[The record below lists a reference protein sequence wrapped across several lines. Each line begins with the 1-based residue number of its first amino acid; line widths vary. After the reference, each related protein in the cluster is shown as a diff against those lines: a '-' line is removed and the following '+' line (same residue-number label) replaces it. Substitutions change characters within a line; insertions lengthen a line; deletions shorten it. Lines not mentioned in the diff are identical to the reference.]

1 MMMVK
6 AWPLCK
12 VFLLT
17 KSVVLPPVALYRRN
31 YFFLSTAFRFLL
43 VSKGLRNGFTFIAT
57 LRQPPSGETMKP
69 RNHTLADVAAAAGV
83 SYQTVSRVINHS
95 ASVAERTRLKIEA
108 AMAELHYVP
117 NSLAQQ
123 LAGKRPRTLGLA
135 TSDLAL
141 SAPAQIASAIQQRA
155 SALNYRLVMAMA
167 GEKGAEGA
175 VQELMAQRVDA
186 LLINLPLD
194 SVTASRIESAAAL
207 PCLFLDV
214 PEEAPVAFCQ
224 FSAQAGTRQGVEH
237 LLSLG
242 HRQIALLNGPAES
255 VAARA
260 RHQGWMSV
268 LQEHQL
274 TPHSVLSGDWSAQS
288 GFRSVVTLIEQGLP
302 EALLVANDQ
311 MALGALRAL
320 HQAGVRI
327 PDDISIIG
335 YDDTAESAWYQPP
348 LTTIRQDFTALGE
361 RSVDWLVEKLT
372 QKEEMAFLPP
382 FAPRLVIRETT
393 GQPFPGR

>member
-1 MMMVK
+1 
-6 AWPLCK
+6 
-12 VFLLT
+12 
-17 KSVVLPPVALYRRN
+17 
-31 YFFLSTAFRFLL
+31 
-43 VSKGLRNGFTFIAT
+43 
-57 LRQPPSGETMKP
+57 MKP
-69 RNHTLADVAAAAGV
+69 RTHTLADVAAAAGV

-108 AMAELHYVP
+108 AMAELNYVP

-123 LAGKRPRTLGLA
+123 LAGKRSRTLGLA

-155 SALNYRLVMAMA
+155 SALNYRLVVAMA
-167 GEKGAEGA
+167 GDKGAEGA

-186 LLINLPLD
+186 LLINLPLE
-194 SVTASRIESAAAL
+194 SATASRIEATAAL

-214 PEEAPVAFCQ
+214 PEDAPVAFCQ

-242 HRQIALLNGPAES
+242 HRQIALLNGPEES
-255 VAARA
+255 VAAQA
-260 RHQGWMSV
+260 RHQGWLKV
-268 LQEHQL
+268 LQAHQL
-274 TPHSVLSGDWSAQS
+274 APHSVMNGDWSAQS
-288 GFRSVVTLIEQGLP
+288 GFQAVTNLIERGLP

-320 HQAGVRI
+320 HQAGLRI

-348 LTTIRQDFTALGE
+348 LTTVRQDFAQLGE
-361 RSVDWLVEKLT
+361 RSVDWLVERLT
-372 QKEEMAFLPP
+372 QQKEVALLQP
-382 FAPRLVIRETT
+382 FATRLVVRETT
-393 GQPFPGR
+393 APRREPQARASDLAGELRRLAQRVEGLK

>member
-1 MMMVK
+1 
-6 AWPLCK
+6 
-12 VFLLT
+12 
-17 KSVVLPPVALYRRN
+17 
-31 YFFLSTAFRFLL
+31 
-43 VSKGLRNGFTFIAT
+43 
-57 LRQPPSGETMKP
+57 MKP
-69 RNHTLADVAAAAGV
+69 RTHTLADVAAAAGV

-108 AMAELHYVP
+108 AMAELNYVP

-135 TSDLAL
+135 TSDLAW
-141 SAPAQIASAIQQRA
+141 SAPAQIASAIQRRA
-155 SALNYRLVMAMA
+155 SALNYRLVVAMA

-194 SVTASRIESAAAL
+194 SATASRIASTAAL

-214 PEEAPVAFCQ
+214 PENAPVASCQ
-224 FSAQAGTRQGVEH
+224 FSAQVGTRQGVEH

-255 VAARA
+255 VAAQA
-260 RHQGWMSV
+260 RYQGWLQV

-274 TPHSVLSGDWSAQS
+274 TAHSVLSGDWSAHS
-288 GFRSVVTLIEQGLP
+288 GFQAVAGLIKRGLP

-320 HQAGVRI
+320 HQAGLRI

-348 LTTIRQDFTALGE
+348 LTTIRQDFAQLGE
-361 RSVDWLVEKLT
+361 RSVDWLVKKLA
-372 QKEEMAFLPP
+372 QKEEVAFLPP
-382 FAPRLVIRETT
+382 FATRLVVRETT
-393 GQPFPGR
+393 TASVPR